1 MSDLLSI
8 GATGVRTYQYA
19 IGTTSENIANS
30 GTAGYARRAVEISE
44 IPGTKGLRLSG
55 NGAVASAITRSAN
68 EFRNTEV
75 RTAGSDLA
83 RSEAGVVWLGRIEQ
97 GLTGNQLGQQ
107 LTAFFNA
114 AQSVA
119 ADPAAV
125 APRAVM
131 IETASTLAGSFTA
144 TGRALDAAFGDLRQT
159 GTDAARDLGD
169 LASQLYQVNQGLARA
184 DDGSAMQMSML
195 DERDR
200 LLDSMSALVDINVSF
215 DAQNRAIVRAG
226 GSAGPVLVDAAG
238 AGQVTFQADPTTG
251 AAQFLMHRDAVASQI
266 PVAGGAFAGIVEGA
280 QRITDARD
288 ALNDLAT
295 RFVAGV
301 NAVQAGGRD
310 LNGAAGT
317 AMFAAGNPPSE
328 VTLTLTDP
336 RGIAAALPGEGT
348 RGNGNMEA
356 LAALRADQAF
366 ESGLGDTV
374 TANAAALAARK
385 NVAAAQGSIRD
396 AAVAAREAVSGV
408 DLDES
413 AIDLIRFQQAYQASS
428 RVIQAARDT
437 FQSILDIR

>member
-1 MSDLLSI
+1 MTDLLYI
-8 GATGVRTYQYA
+8 GATGVRTYQSA
-19 IGTTSENIANS
+19 LSTTSENIANS
-30 GTAGYARRAVEISE
+30 GTVGYARRAVQVAE

-55 NGAVASAITRSAN
+55 NGSIASAITRSAN

-97 GLTGNQLGQQ
+97 GLTGNQLGAQ

-131 IETASTLAGSFTA
+131 IETASTLANAFTA
-144 TGRALDAAFGDLRQT
+144 TGRALDTAFGDLRQT
-159 GTDAARDLGD
+159 GTDAARDLND
-169 LASQLYQVNQGLARA
+169 LAAQLYQINQGLARA

-200 LLDSMSALVDINVSF
+200 LLDSMSALVDINVTF
-215 DAQNRAIVRAG
+215 DEQNRAIVRAG

-251 AAQFLMHRDAVASQI
+251 ASQFQMHRNATTTSI
-266 PVAGGAFAGIVEGA
+266 PVQGGAFAGIAEGA
-280 QRITDARD
+280 QRISDARD

-301 NAVQAGGRD
+301 NAVQADGRD
-310 LNGAAGT
+310 LDGVAGAPI
-317 AMFAAGNPPSE
+317 FAAGNPPTE
-328 VTLTLTDP
+328 ITLALTDP
-336 RGIAAALPGEGT
+336 RGIAAAAPGEGT

-356 LAALRADQAF
+356 LAALRTAQAF
-366 ESGLGDTV
+366 EGGLSDTV

-396 AAVAAREAVSGV
+396 AAVAARESVSGV

-413 AIDLIRFQQAYQASS
+413 AVDLIRFQQAYQASS
-428 RVIQAARDT
+428 RVIQVARET
-437 FQSILDIR
+437 FQSILDIS